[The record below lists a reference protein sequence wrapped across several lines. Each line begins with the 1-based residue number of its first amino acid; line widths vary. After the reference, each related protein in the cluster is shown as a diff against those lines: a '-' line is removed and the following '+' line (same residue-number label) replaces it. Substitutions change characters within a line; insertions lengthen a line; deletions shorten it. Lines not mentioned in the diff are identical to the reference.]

1 MATND
6 DKGLFWN
13 STNNDRLY
21 DADSFGK
28 WFSRFFTTGVMP
40 GDFEVEPVANDM
52 AVTMQTGYVNIDN
65 PESASIGGKSRIFE
79 DSITFELAMA
89 DSTNP
94 RIDTIVIERNDTD
107 REITAKIITGTPAT
121 TPVATAPIRTA
132 SIYQLVIAEI
142 YVDAGTSTISSDK
155 ITMKRADSNVCG
167 IVTGT
172 VSNNEITYGN
182 TDLEEGV
189 SELADGVVYFVYE

>member
-1 MATND
+1 MTND

-107 REITAKIITGTPAT
+107 REITAKVITGTPAA
-121 TPVATAPIRTA
+121 TPVATAPVRTA
-132 SIYQLVIAEI
+132 SIYQLIIAEI